1 MYSLGR
7 MLYWLLTS
15 LVGLRHHLPDTYT
28 IEAEVGPWQIRK
40 QRPLGH
46 LSQML
51 PASPVTVALPLP
63 GAAKDQVLRHV
74 SLQKDISC
82 SNQTR
87 C

>member
-7 MLYWLLTS
+7 MLYWLLLS
-15 LVGLRHHLPDTYT
+15 LLGQRHHLPDTCT

-40 QRPLGH
+40 QRPLGFRG
-46 LSQML
+46 QM
-51 PASPVTVALPLP
+51 PPTSPVTVALLLP

-82 SNQTR
+82 
-87 C
+87 